1 MVQLLLFSDSENN
14 TPNIQYLR
22 SRMGIINAFHL
33 PGEKC
38 EDLLYDSISP
48 VNSFRLIFNC
58 YFNTN
63 FEYLDDLSFYYNQ
76 EKNDLINVTDIVRI
90 ANPN

>member
-1 MVQLLLFSDSENN
+1 M
-14 TPNIQYLR
+14 I
-22 SRMGIINAFHL
+22 
-33 PGEKC
+33 
-38 EDLLYDSISP
+38 
-48 VNSFRLIFNC
+48 

-63 FEYLDDLSFYYNQ
+63 FEYLDDLSFYYDQ